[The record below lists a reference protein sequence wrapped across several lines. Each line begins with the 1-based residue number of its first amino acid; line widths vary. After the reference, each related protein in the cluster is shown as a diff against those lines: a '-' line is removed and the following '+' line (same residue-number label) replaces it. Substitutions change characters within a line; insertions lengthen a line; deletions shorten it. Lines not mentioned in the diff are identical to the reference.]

1 MKLDFNTVVI
11 GAGVS
16 GMTAAMYLKRSNID
30 VVILEKSAP
39 GGQINRN
46 GGIENYPGF
55 EKIEGPELA
64 MNIFHQINKLGIEY
78 RYGDVQT
85 VTDFDEYKIIK
96 TDVGEIICQNIIIA
110 TGRRPKELGLTLE
123 KQLSGR
129 GVSWCAICDGPLYKN
144 KIVAVVGGGNSAISE
159 AQYLSTI
166 CSKVYLIHRRDHF
179 RADAIEQAKLKK
191 HNNIEV
197 LYNTVITNLNQ
208 EDDHLASLV
217 VKTNEEIE
225 EIKVDGLF
233 IYVGYEPDTKFLKG
247 LPIHLENDYLIV
259 NERMQT
265 NVRGIYACGD
275 VIKKEIYQISTAI
288 GEGAIAALSVKKD
301 IQ

>member
-110 TGRRPKELGLTLE
+110 PE
-123 KQLSGR
+123 
-129 GVSWCAICDGPLYKN
+129 
-144 KIVAVVGGGNSAISE
+144 
-159 AQYLSTI
+159 
-166 CSKVYLIHRRDHF
+166 
-179 RADAIEQAKLKK
+179 DALK
-191 HNNIEV
+191 
-197 LYNTVITNLNQ
+197 
-208 EDDHLASLV
+208 S
-217 VKTNEEIE
+217 
-225 EIKVDGLF
+225 
-233 IYVGYEPDTKFLKG
+233 
-247 LPIHLENDYLIV
+247 
-259 NERMQT
+259 
-265 NVRGIYACGD
+265 
-275 VIKKEIYQISTAI
+275 
-288 GEGAIAALSVKKD
+288 
-301 IQ
+301 